1 MYDSLQRCTFA
12 RMPCV
17 DAIRYKWA
25 RVMIATLMVAVL
37 TIFIFSGDLVE
48 VEEHNDDSLV
58 RFFPIGVASE

>member
-1 MYDSLQRCTFA
+1 
-12 RMPCV
+12 MPCA